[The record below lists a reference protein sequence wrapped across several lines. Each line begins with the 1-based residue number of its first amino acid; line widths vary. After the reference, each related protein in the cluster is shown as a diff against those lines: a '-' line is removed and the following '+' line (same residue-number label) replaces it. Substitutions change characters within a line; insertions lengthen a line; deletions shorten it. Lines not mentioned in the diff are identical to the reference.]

1 MAGPIPTAGTAAPRT
16 GAEAARDRGGY
27 RPALSLLASLFFMWG
42 FITVINNT
50 LLPHLRSVFDLD
62 YTQTTLIE
70 SVWFI
75 AYFVASIPAAKLI
88 ERVGYQRALVAGLG
102 IMALGTLGMI
112 LAAHRVSYAITLTA
126 LFVIASGI
134 TLLQVAANPYVAVV
148 GPAESA
154 PARLNLVQAFNSL
167 GTTLA
172 PLFGG
177 YLILGRS
184 ASGNAA
190 AGASL
195 TPAERLADAQS
206 VQLPYLIV
214 AVILVVLAVVIARF
228 PLPAI
233 GGSGGSGGSGGA
245 GGAAARAAKAERA
258 GLSLW
263 RHRNLV
269 LGVPAIFIYLIAEI
283 GVSNLFIN
291 FVSQPR
297 DRRPDPRPG
306 LALPV
311 PALGRHDGRPLRRQL
326 PDAAAPGRDRPGR
339 RGDRRLRGDAGGDLR
354 DRPPRPVGADLGRPV
369 PRDHV
374 PDDLHPGHPR
384 PRPPH
389 RGGGRTADHGDRGRV
404 AGGGAGL
411 GGGPVRAAALLPD
424 HRRLRAL
431 RPVLR
436 ALGQPHRR
444 RGAAPRRAPERP
456 PEGEGTA
463 MDPRIRILARSRR
476 DRLGEGP
483 VWVPERA
490 CCSGSISRRRP

>member
-1 MAGPIPTAGTAAPRT
+1 MAGPIASIGAPAAGTASA
-16 GAEAARDRGGY
+16 DRGSY

-88 ERVGYQRALVAGLG
+88 ARIGYQRALVVGLG
-102 IMALGTLGMI
+102 IMALGTLGMV
-112 LAAHRVSYAITLTA
+112 LASHQVSYAITLTA

-148 GPAESA
+148 GPPETA

-184 ASGNAA
+184 ASGNLA
-190 AGASL
+190 AGTTL
-195 TPAERLADAQS
+195 TAAERLADAQS

-214 AVILVVLAVVIARF
+214 AAILVVLAVVIARF
-228 PLPAI
+228 PLPAM
-233 GGSGGSGGSGGA
+233 GGGA
-245 GGAAARAAKAERA
+245 GEAAKRAAKAERT

-291 FVSQPR
+291 FVSQPEIGDLTHTQASHYLFLLWGGMMIGR
-297 DRRPDPRPG
+297 FVGSYLMQVRSAETILAGAALAAFTVMLVATFATGSLAMWALISVGLFHAVMFPTIFTLGIRGLGPLTEEGAGLLIMAIAGGSLVVVQGWAADRFGLQHSFLITAACELYVLFFALWGSRPG
-306 LALPV
+306 LGAS
-311 PALGRHDGRPLRRQL
+311 
-326 PDAAAPGRDRPGR
+326 DR
-339 RGDRRLRGDAGGDLR
+339 A
-354 DRPPRPVGADLGRPV
+354 
-369 PRDHV
+369 
-374 PDDLHPGHPR
+374 
-384 PRPPH
+384 
-389 RGGGRTADHGDRGRV
+389 
-404 AGGGAGL
+404 
-411 GGGPVRAAALLPD
+411 
-424 HRRLRAL
+424 
-431 RPVLR
+431 
-436 ALGQPHRR
+436 
-444 RGAAPRRAPERP
+444 
-456 PEGEGTA
+456 
-463 MDPRIRILARSRR
+463 
-476 DRLGEGP
+476 
-483 VWVPERA
+483 
-490 CCSGSISRRRP
+490 